1 MFLEQNPIKNK
12 TGFNGVCKS
21 RKKFRAQINID
32 SNQSCLGY
40 FTRATD
46 AAMAYD
52 EAIVANQL
60 PYTKLNFPDGMPIE
74 AQSSDDDGSWM

>member
-1 MFLEQNPIKNK
+1 MSKY
-12 TGFNGVCKS
+12 G
-21 RKKFRAQINID
+21 KKFVARITID
-32 SNQSCLGY
+32 GKY
-40 FTRATD
+40 THIGIFTRPRD

-74 AQSSDDDGSWM
+74 DQLSDDD